1 MYIHNWC
8 TICGIALNKNHKWKK
23 IIYFKDYTVIII
35 YIYIY
40 KYSNEKQFTCD
51 YNIII
56 KQYI

>member
-8 TICGIALNKNHKWKK
+8 TICGIALNKNHKWKE

-40 KYSNEKQFTCD
+40 TSILMKSNLLV
-51 YNIII
+51 III
-56 KQYI
+56 